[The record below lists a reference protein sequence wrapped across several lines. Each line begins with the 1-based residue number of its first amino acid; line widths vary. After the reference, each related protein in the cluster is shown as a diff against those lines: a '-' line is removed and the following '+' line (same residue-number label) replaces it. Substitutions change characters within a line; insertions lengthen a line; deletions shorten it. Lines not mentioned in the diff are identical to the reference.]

1 MNLRERLP
9 ALASRDYRLWFA
21 GQGISVIGTWLQNT
35 GQAWLVLKLT
45 NSPLKLGILTSVQY
59 LPSLLL
65 SLFIGPIIDRF
76 PKRSIL
82 LWTQSLFALL
92 AALLAGIVFSG
103 QERYWHVLAIAACT
117 GLVTAVDWPA
127 RQSFVSEQVED
138 RDAVVNAIALNST
151 IFNIARVLGPAI
163 SGALIAVV
171 GIPWTFALNAVSY
184 LAVIAG
190 LWAMRSGRV
199 AYAPGSGHWRGDIR
213 EGLLYIR
220 KRKSIAVLLII
231 VGFISTFLLNFNIL
245 IPSYARLTLRL
256 GAERYGLLMSAMG
269 VGSMLAGI
277 LMSLGGRSLQP
288 KPAYIFGAGF
298 VLSIGMILIG
308 LQHNFIISAVLLAAC
323 GFGMSAFAT
332 MCNTS
337 VQIQSSP
344 AMRGRVMAAYNLVFV
359 GSTPIGSL
367 YTGQL
372 SDALGSSAGF
382 LVSGMIG
389 LVFLLYMRLFVA
401 PKVFGSIAAFAQLK
415 DADEMK
421 DE

>member
-163 SGALIAVV
+163 GGALIAVV

-298 VLSIGMILIG
+298 VLSIGMILIVSA
-308 LQHNFIISAVLLAAC
+308 NF
-323 GFGMSAFAT
+323 
-332 MCNTS
+332 
-337 VQIQSSP
+337 
-344 AMRGRVMAAYNLVFV
+344 
-359 GSTPIGSL
+359 TP
-367 YTGQL
+367 
-372 SDALGSSAGF
+372 LG
-382 LVSGMIG
+382 
-389 LVFLLYMRLFVA
+389 
-401 PKVFGSIAAFAQLK
+401 KN
-415 DADEMK
+415 
-421 DE
+421 